1 MVHVAKWK
9 ETEVQEIIEI
19 IQNNPIIGIVNI
31 GGIPA
36 PQLQKIRQ
44 NLGDKAKLKISKNL
58 IFQKALVQAK
68 KIKKDI
74 ANLSQYVDGQI
85 GIIATDINPFRL
97 FQELEATKIPAPA
110 SGGELATEDI
120 IIKEGETS
128 FKPGPIVGEL
138 QKAGIPAAIESG
150 KVVIKS
156 EKILVKA
163 GETIS
168 KEVAPMLTK
177 MGIFPLI
184 VGLDIKGIYEDGLI
198 YPRDT
203 LDIDIEG
210 IKANISLAATQA
222 FNLAFNATI
231 PLAVTIVP
239 LIQKAQSQAF
249 NLMYNANILMPETVK
264 NNIIKAQNQMLAL
277 ATHVPEGLDD
287 ELKDKLGINKD

>member
-1 MVHVAKWK
+1 MVHIAKWK
-9 ETEVQEIIEI
+9 ENEINEIIEI
-19 IQNNPIIGIVNI
+19 INNNPVIGIINVS
-31 GGIPA
+31 GIPA

-44 NLGDKAKLKISKNL
+44 NLGDKAVLKITKNL
-58 IFQKALVQAK
+58 LFLKALEQANK
-68 KIKKDI
+68 TKKDI
-74 ANLSQYVDGQI
+74 NNLNKYIDGQV

-97 FQELEATKIPAPA
+97 FQELEATKTPAPA

-138 QKAGIPAAIESG
+138 QKAGIPAAIEAG

-156 EKILVKA
+156 ERTLVKE
-163 GETIS
+163 GETIP

-184 VGLDIKGIYEDGLI
+184 VGLDLKGIYENGLI
-198 YPRDT
+198 YPRET
-203 LDIDIEG
+203 LDIDIVG
-210 IKANISLAATQA
+210 LKNDISTAAAQA

-239 LIQKAQSQAF
+239 LIQKAQSQAI
-249 NLMYNANILMPETVK
+249 NLMFNANILMPETVK
-264 NNIIKAQNQMLAL
+264 NDMQKAHNQMLTL
-277 ATHVPEGLDD
+277 ATHVKDGLGD
-287 ELKDKLGINKD
+287 ELKDKLGLN